1 MILNLKSLIIIVV
14 AGILPCGCGQPSTE
28 QSQNTQTPAAQTS
41 PAPSTTAHAYPQG
54 SIKKANMAIC
64 VVCAVNEGSTENEAA
79 HEVIDYEGKTYS
91 FCNEEEKAQFIS
103 TPAKFASK

>member
-1 MILNLKSLIIIVV
+1 MILKLKSFIIIAV

-54 SIKKANMAIC
+54 SIKKGDMAIC
-64 VVCAVNEGSTENEAA
+64 VVCAVNEGSTEKESAV
-79 HEVIDYEGKTYS
+79 ETVDYEGKTYS